1 MFCFYKNI
9 EIKYLHTI
17 FITST
22 KVNILRLK
30 KYIDCFCNFLGFI
43 KILYLSPWQI
53 FCLLKKI
60 FFLLHSLNK

>member
-1 MFCFYKNI
+1 MFCFYKNF

-30 KYIDCFCNFLGFI
+30 KYIDGFCNFLGFT
-43 KILYLSPWQI
+43 KILYLSPW
-53 FCLLKKI
+53 
-60 FFLLHSLNK
+60 

>member
-1 MFCFYKNI
+1 MFCFYKNF

-30 KYIDCFCNFLGFI
+30 KYIDCFCNFWGFI
-43 KILYLSPWQI
+43 KILYLSPW
-53 FCLLKKI
+53 
-60 FFLLHSLNK
+60 

>member
-1 MFCFYKNI
+1 MFCFYKNF

-30 KYIDCFCNFLGFI
+30 KYIDCFCNFLG
-43 KILYLSPWQI
+43 
-53 FCLLKKI
+53 LLKYYTLVLGR
-60 FFLLHSLNK
+60 FFAC